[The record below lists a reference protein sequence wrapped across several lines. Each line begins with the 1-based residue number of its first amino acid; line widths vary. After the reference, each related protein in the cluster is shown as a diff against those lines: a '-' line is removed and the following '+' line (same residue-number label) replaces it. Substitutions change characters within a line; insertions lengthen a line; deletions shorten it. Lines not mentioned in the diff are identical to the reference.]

1 MMKHLVFLLLILSI
15 MPLAALPKMIYSA
28 TSAILPGTGELA
40 LGKTTQG
47 AIMLGADILVWSSF
61 FALEKEKDNLT
72 DTYKQYAKVYAG
84 APENMPASYYQ
95 NLQNYISSDDFNRY
109 QELFARNYYL
119 IYSYNPEG
127 YEEYILANT
136 YSDEEGWSWQN
147 QTYQNHY
154 KKLRRRTQKAKI
166 YQNLSVGALLLNRVV
181 SVIDVSLTNQ
191 KAKEPLSIYFT
202 PTSNNGLMFNVQLE
216 Y

>member
-1 MMKHLVFLLLILSI
+1 MKRFIFFLLILSI
-15 MPLAALPKMIYSA
+15 VPLAALPKLSYSA
-28 TSAILPGTGELA
+28 ASAILPGTGELA
-40 LGKTTQG
+40 LGKTTRG
-47 AIMLGADILVWSSF
+47 AIMLSTDILVWSSF

-72 DTYKQYAKVYAG
+72 DTYKQYAVVYAG
-84 APENMPASYYQ
+84 AKSGMPESYYQ
-95 NLQNYISSDDFNRY
+95 NLQNYISSDDFNLY
-109 QELFARNYYL
+109 EELFARNYYL

-136 YSDEEGWSWQN
+136 YSDEESWSWQN
-147 QTYQNHY
+147 QTYQDHY

-166 YQNLSVGALLLNRVV
+166 YQNLSVGALVLNRVV
-181 SVIDVSLTNQ
+181 SVIDVSLINKKTNR
-191 KAKEPLSIYFT
+191 PLSIYFT

>member
-1 MMKHLVFLLLILSI
+1 MKRFIFFLLILSI
-15 MPLAALPKMIYSA
+15 VPLAALPKLSYSA
-28 TSAILPGTGELA
+28 ASAILPGTGELA
-40 LGKTTQG
+40 LGKTTRG
-47 AIMLGADILVWSSF
+47 AIMLSTDILVWSSF

-72 DTYKQYAKVYAG
+72 DTYKQYAVVYAG
-84 APENMPASYYQ
+84 AKSGMPESYYQ

-109 QELFARNYYL
+109 EELFARNYYL

-136 YSDEEGWSWQN
+136 YSDEESWSWQN
-147 QTYQNHY
+147 QTYQDHY

-166 YQNLSVGALLLNRVV
+166 YQNLSIGALVLNRVV
-181 SVIDVSLTNQ
+181 SVIDVSLIN
-191 KAKEPLSIYFT
+191 KKSNRPLSIYFT

>member
-1 MMKHLVFLLLILSI
+1 MKRFIFFLLILSI
-15 MPLAALPKMIYSA
+15 VPLAALPKLSYSA
-28 TSAILPGTGELA
+28 ASAILPGTGELA
-40 LGKTTQG
+40 LGKTTRG
-47 AIMLGADILVWSSF
+47 AFMLSTDILVWSSF

-72 DTYKQYAKVYAG
+72 DTYKQYAVVYAG
-84 APENMPASYYQ
+84 AKSGMPESYYQ

-109 QELFARNYYL
+109 EELFARNYYL

-136 YSDEEGWSWQN
+136 YSDEESWSWQN
-147 QTYQNHY
+147 QTYQDHY

-166 YQNLSVGALLLNRVV
+166 YQNLSIGALVLNRVV
-181 SVIDVSLTNQ
+181 SVIDVSLINIKTNR
-191 KAKEPLSIYFT
+191 PLSIYFT

>member
-1 MMKHLVFLLLILSI
+1 MKRFIFFLLILSI
-15 MPLAALPKMIYSA
+15 VPLAALPKLSYSA
-28 TSAILPGTGELA
+28 ASAILPGTGELA
-40 LGKTTQG
+40 LGKTTRG
-47 AIMLGADILVWSSF
+47 AIMLSTDILVWGSF

-72 DTYKQYAKVYAG
+72 DTYKQYAVVYAG
-84 APENMPASYYQ
+84 AKSGMPESYYQ

-109 QELFARNYYL
+109 EELFARNYYL

-136 YSDEEGWSWQN
+136 YSDEESWSWQN
-147 QTYQNHY
+147 QTYQDHY

-166 YQNLSVGALLLNRVV
+166 YQNLSVGALVLNRVV
-181 SVIDVSLTNQ
+181 SVIDVSLINKKTNR
-191 KAKEPLSIYFT
+191 PLSIYFT

>member
-1 MMKHLVFLLLILSI
+1 MKRFIFFLLILSI
-15 MPLAALPKMIYSA
+15 VPLAALPKLSYSA
-28 TSAILPGTGELA
+28 ASAILPGTGELA
-40 LGKTTQG
+40 LGKTTRG
-47 AIMLGADILVWSSF
+47 AIMLSTDILVWSSF

-72 DTYKQYAKVYAG
+72 DTYKQYAVVYAG
-84 APENMPASYYQ
+84 AKSGMPESYYQ

-109 QELFARNYYL
+109 EELFARNYYL

-136 YSDEEGWSWQN
+136 YSDEESWSWQN
-147 QTYQNHY
+147 QTYQDHY

-166 YQNLSVGALLLNRVV
+166 YQNLSIGALVLNRVV
-181 SVIDVSLTNQ
+181 SVIDVSLINIKTNR
-191 KAKEPLSIYFT
+191 PLSIYFT

>member
-1 MMKHLVFLLLILSI
+1 MKRFIFFLIILSI
-15 MPLAALPKMIYSA
+15 VPLAALPKLSYSA
-28 TSAILPGTGELA
+28 ASAILPGTGELA
-40 LGKTTQG
+40 LGKTTRG
-47 AIMLGADILVWSSF
+47 AIMLSTDILVWSSF

-72 DTYKQYAKVYAG
+72 DTYKQYAVVYAG
-84 APENMPASYYQ
+84 ARSGMPESYYQ

-109 QELFARNYYL
+109 EELFARNYYL

-136 YSDEEGWSWQN
+136 YSDEESWSWQN
-147 QTYQNHY
+147 QTYQDHY

-166 YQNLSVGALLLNRVV
+166 YQNLSIGALVLNRVV
-181 SVIDVSLTNQ
+181 SVIDVSLINKKTNR
-191 KAKEPLSIYFT
+191 PLSIYFT

>member
-1 MMKHLVFLLLILSI
+1 MKRFIFFLLILSI
-15 MPLAALPKMIYSA
+15 VPLAALPKLSYSA
-28 TSAILPGTGELA
+28 ASAILPGTGELA
-40 LGKTTQG
+40 LGKTTRG
-47 AIMLGADILVWSSF
+47 AFMLSTDILVWSSF

-72 DTYKQYAKVYAG
+72 DTYKQYAVVYAG
-84 APENMPASYYQ
+84 AKSGMPESYYQ

-109 QELFARNYYL
+109 EELFARNYYL

-136 YSDEEGWSWQN
+136 YSDEESWSWQN
-147 QTYQNHY
+147 QTYQDHY

-166 YQNLSVGALLLNRVV
+166 YQNLSVGALVLNRVV
-181 SVIDVSLTNQ
+181 SVIDVSLINKKTNR
-191 KAKEPLSIYFT
+191 PLSIYFT

>member
-1 MMKHLVFLLLILSI
+1 MKRFIFFLLILSI
-15 MPLAALPKMIYSA
+15 VPLAALPKLSYSA
-28 TSAILPGTGELA
+28 ASAILPGTGELA
-40 LGKTTQG
+40 LGKTTRG
-47 AIMLGADILVWSSF
+47 AFMLSTDILVWSSF

-72 DTYKQYAKVYAG
+72 DTYKQYAVVYAG
-84 APENMPASYYQ
+84 AKSGMPESYYQ

-109 QELFARNYYL
+109 EELFARNYYL

-136 YSDEEGWSWQN
+136 YSDEESWSWQN
-147 QTYQNHY
+147 QTYQDHY

-166 YQNLSVGALLLNRVV
+166 YQNLSIGALVLNRVV
-181 SVIDVSLTNQ
+181 SVIDVSLINKKTNR
-191 KAKEPLSIYFT
+191 PLSIYFT

>member
-1 MMKHLVFLLLILSI
+1 MKRFIFFLLILSI
-15 MPLAALPKMIYSA
+15 VPLAALPKLSYSA
-28 TSAILPGTGELA
+28 ASAILPGTGELA
-40 LGKTTQG
+40 LGKTTRG
-47 AIMLGADILVWSSF
+47 AIMLSTDILIWSSF

-72 DTYKQYAKVYAG
+72 DTYKQYAVVYAG
-84 APENMPASYYQ
+84 AKSGMPESYYQ

-109 QELFARNYYL
+109 EELFARNYYL

-136 YSDEEGWSWQN
+136 YSDEESWSWQN
-147 QTYQNHY
+147 QTYQDHY

-166 YQNLSVGALLLNRVV
+166 YQNLSIGALVLNRVV
-181 SVIDVSLTNQ
+181 SVIDVSLINKKTNR
-191 KAKEPLSIYFT
+191 PLSIYFT

>member
-1 MMKHLVFLLLILSI
+1 MKRFIFFLLILSI
-15 MPLAALPKMIYSA
+15 VPLAALPKLSYSA
-28 TSAILPGTGELA
+28 ASAILPGTGELA
-40 LGKTTQG
+40 LGKTTRG
-47 AIMLGADILVWSSF
+47 AIMLSTDILVWGSF

-72 DTYKQYAKVYAG
+72 DTYKQYAVVYAG
-84 APENMPASYYQ
+84 AKSGMPESYYQ

-109 QELFARNYYL
+109 EELFARNYYL

-136 YSDEEGWSWQN
+136 YSDEESWSWQN
-147 QTYQNHY
+147 QTYQDHY

-166 YQNLSVGALLLNRVV
+166 YQNLSIGALVLNRVV
-181 SVIDVSLTNQ
+181 SVIDVSLINKKTNR
-191 KAKEPLSIYFT
+191 PLSIYFT

>member
-1 MMKHLVFLLLILSI
+1 MKRLIFFLLILSI
-15 MPLAALPKMIYSA
+15 VPLAALPKLSYSA
-28 TSAILPGTGELA
+28 ASAILPGTGELA
-40 LGKTTQG
+40 LGKTTRG
-47 AIMLGADILVWSSF
+47 AIMLSTDILVWTSF

-72 DTYKQYAKVYAG
+72 DTYKQYAVVYAG
-84 APENMPASYYQ
+84 AKSGMPESYYQ

-109 QELFARNYYL
+109 EELFARNYYL

-136 YSDEEGWSWQN
+136 YSDEESWSWQN
-147 QTYQNHY
+147 QTYQDHY

-166 YQNLSVGALLLNRVV
+166 YQNLSIGALVLNRVV
-181 SVIDVSLTNQ
+181 SVIDISLINKKTNR
-191 KAKEPLSIYFT
+191 PLSIYFT

>member
-1 MMKHLVFLLLILSI
+1 MKRLIFFLLILSI
-15 MPLAALPKMIYSA
+15 VPLAALPKLSYSA
-28 TSAILPGTGELA
+28 ASAILPGTGELA
-40 LGKTTQG
+40 LGKTTRG
-47 AIMLGADILVWSSF
+47 AIMLSTDILVWTSF

-72 DTYKQYAKVYAG
+72 DTYKQYAVVYAG
-84 APENMPASYYQ
+84 AKSGMPESYYQ

-109 QELFARNYYL
+109 EELFARNYYL

-136 YSDEEGWSWQN
+136 YSDEESWSWQN
-147 QTYQNHY
+147 QTYQDHY

-166 YQNLSVGALLLNRVV
+166 YQNLSIGALVLNRVV
-181 SVIDVSLTNQ
+181 SVIDVSLINKKTNR
-191 KAKEPLSIYFT
+191 PLSIYFT

>member
-1 MMKHLVFLLLILSI
+1 MKHLVFLLLILSI
-15 MPLAALPKMIYSA
+15 MPLAALPKIIYSA

-72 DTYKQYAKVYAG
+72 DTYKQYAVVYAG
-84 APENMPASYYQ
+84 AKSGMPESYYQ

-109 QELFARNYYL
+109 EELFARNYYL
-119 IYSYNPEG
+119 IYAYNPEG

-136 YSDEEGWSWQN
+136 YSDEESWSWQN
-147 QTYQNHY
+147 QTYQDHY

-166 YQNLSVGALLLNRVV
+166 YQNLSIGALVLNRVV
-181 SVIDVSLTNQ
+181 SVIDVSLINKKTNR
-191 KAKEPLSIYFT
+191 PLSIYFT

>member
-1 MMKHLVFLLLILSI
+1 MKRFIFFLLILSI
-15 MPLAALPKMIYSA
+15 VPLAALPKLSYSA
-28 TSAILPGTGELA
+28 ASAILPGTGELA
-40 LGKTTQG
+40 LGKTTRG
-47 AIMLGADILVWSSF
+47 AIMLSTDILVWSSF

-72 DTYKQYAKVYAG
+72 DTYKQYAVVYAG
-84 APENMPASYYQ
+84 AKSGMPESYYQ

-109 QELFARNYYL
+109 EELFARNYYL

-136 YSDEEGWSWQN
+136 YSDEESWSWQN
-147 QTYQNHY
+147 QTYQDHY

-166 YQNLSVGALLLNRVV
+166 YQNLSIGALVLNRVV
-181 SVIDVSLTNQ
+181 SVIDVSLINKKTNR
-191 KAKEPLSIYFT
+191 PLSIYFT

>member
-1 MMKHLVFLLLILSI
+1 MKRLIFFLLILSI
-15 MPLAALPKMIYSA
+15 VPLAAFPKLSYSA
-28 TSAILPGTGELA
+28 ASAILPGTGELA
-40 LGKTTQG
+40 LGETTRG
-47 AIMLGADILVWSSF
+47 AIMLSTDILVWTSF

-72 DTYKQYAKVYAG
+72 DTYKQYAVVYAG
-84 APENMPASYYQ
+84 AKSGMPESYYQ
-95 NLQNYISSDDFNRY
+95 NLQNYLSSDDFNRY
-109 QELFARNYYL
+109 EELFARNYYL

-147 QTYQNHY
+147 QTYQDHY

-166 YQNLSVGALLLNRVV
+166 YQNLSIGALCLNRII
-181 SVIDVSLTNQ
+181 SVIDVSLINKKTNG
-191 KAKEPLSIYFT
+191 PLSIYFT

>member
-1 MMKHLVFLLLILSI
+1 MKRFIFFLLILSI
-15 MPLAALPKMIYSA
+15 VPLAALPKLSYSA
-28 TSAILPGTGELA
+28 AFAILPGTGELA
-40 LGKTTQG
+40 LGKTTRG
-47 AIMLGADILVWSSF
+47 AIMLSTDILVWSSF

-72 DTYKQYAKVYAG
+72 DTYKQYAVVYAG
-84 APENMPASYYQ
+84 AKSGMPESYYQ

-109 QELFARNYYL
+109 EELFARNYYL
-119 IYSYNPEG
+119 IYAYNPEG

-136 YSDEEGWSWQN
+136 YSDEESWSWQN
-147 QTYQNHY
+147 QTYQDHY

-166 YQNLSVGALLLNRVV
+166 YQNLSIGALVLNRVV
-181 SVIDVSLTNQ
+181 SVIDVSLINKKTNR
-191 KAKEPLSIYFT
+191 PLSIYFT